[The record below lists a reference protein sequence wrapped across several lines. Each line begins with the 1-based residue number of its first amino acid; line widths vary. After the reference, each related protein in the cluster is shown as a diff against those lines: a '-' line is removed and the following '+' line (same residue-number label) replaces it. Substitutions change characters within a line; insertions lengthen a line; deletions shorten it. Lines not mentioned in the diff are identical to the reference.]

1 MSNNAFCPISFKK
14 IDEHVARLNG
24 FFTVIL
30 LVVFLLTFSIIPV
43 LFLVADFFVRSI
55 EKPQYSPL
63 AIVSKFILTKL
74 KVNPQLIN
82 AGPKIFAARIGLLFS
97 VIISLAVL
105 FGLNTAAV
113 VFTIVFGICALLEAA
128 FGFCVACKIYPLVY
142 RLIYQTDFRK
152 KNLNS
157 DFQI

>member
-24 FFTVIL
+24 FFTVVL
-30 LVVFLLTFSIIPV
+30 LVVFLLTSNIFPV
-43 LFLVADFFVRSI
+43 LFLIADFFVRSI

-63 AIVSKFILTKL
+63 AIVSKFLLKQL
-74 KVNPQLIN
+74 KVNPLLIN
-82 AGPKIFAARIGLLFS
+82 AGPKIFAARIGLLF
-97 VIISLAVL
+97 AVL
-105 FGLNTAAV
+105 VTLSSVLGFTTTAV
-113 VFTIVFGICALLEAA
+113 VFTLIFGICALLEAVV
-128 FGFCVACKIYPLVY
+128 GFCVACKIYPLVY

-152 KNLNS
+152 KNFNS

>member
-24 FFTVIL
+24 FFTVVL
-30 LVVFLLTFSIIPV
+30 LVVFLLTSNIFPV
-43 LFLVADFFVRSI
+43 LFLIADFFVRSI

-63 AIVSKFILTKL
+63 AIVSKFLLKQL
-74 KVNPQLIN
+74 KVNPLLIN
-82 AGPKIFAARIGLLFS
+82 AGPKIFAARIGLLF
-97 VIISLAVL
+97 AVL
-105 FGLNTAAV
+105 VTLSSVLGFTTTAV
-113 VFTIVFGICALLEAA
+113 VFTLIFGICALLEAA
-128 FGFCVACKIYPLVY
+128 VGFCVACRIYPLVY

-152 KNLNS
+152 KNFNS

>member
-1 MSNNAFCPISFKK
+1 MSSNAFCPISFKK

-30 LVVFLLTFSIIPV
+30 LVVFLLTSSIIPV
-43 LFLVADFFVRSI
+43 LFLVADFLVRSI

-63 AIVSKFILTKL
+63 AIVSKFILTRL
-74 KVNPQLIN
+74 KVNSQLIN

-97 VIISLAVL
+97 VMISLAVL
-105 FGLNTAAV
+105 FNLNITAII
-113 VFTIVFGICALLEAA
+113 FTIIFGICALLEAA
-128 FGFCVACKIYPLVY
+128 VGFCVACRIYPLVY
-142 RLIYQTDFRK
+142 RFIYQTNFRK
-152 KNLNS
+152 KKFNS